1 MPDGV
6 RSLQTYDLKGSNI
19 NRDAKVENFGSDATS
34 NPVWLDN
41 DLAKHLQYVQ
51 RARTRRA
58 TTRYTPSTRLY
69 PCRLYPLRFVPQFL
83 GHEDH
88 PIRTLDSKELRAQIN
103 KIEAASGFLRSQNRK
118 HSLRI
123 GCTLPGG
130 CLASCFCYL
139 VRSLG
144 PAGIDYS
151 LLVFFG
157 CHVADGAPL
166 AADDRIGSSGVTGE
180 ATFQSVGGSTPV
192 TVQYAIR
199 CFISAIPD
207 SRSWEFMC
215 LPWLKF
221 IGEIGCNCV
230 CNYDGSGVV
239 SSTCSAHILCPGR
252 HSPLRAGLSA
262 FALSRA
268 LVAGRNR
275 LETAALGKPQAEQ
288 GTRP

>member
-1 MPDGV
+1 MPRWRILV
-6 RSLQTYDLKGSNI
+6 RTRHRIRCGSI
-19 NRDAKVENFGSDATS
+19 TISPSIFSTCSV
-34 NPVWLDN
+34 
-41 DLAKHLQYVQ
+41 
-51 RARTRRA
+51 RARGERLPVIHHFTH
-58 TTRYTPSTRLY
+58 LY
-69 PCRLYPLRFVPQFL
+69 PCRLYPPRFVPQFL

-123 GCTLPGG
+123 GCTLPGR

-239 SSTCSAHILCPGR
+239 SSTCSAHILCLGR